1 MSRTDRL
8 SPLFDEFSPTS
19 TEEWVTKINEDLRG
33 KEYDEMLVWDALDG
47 VTLQPF
53 YRREDLRDVPHV
65 DADASVPPLAGG
77 SDLPAN
83 RWSVRQDVSHPDID
97 EAVRLAGKGLDRGAD
112 ALGLVARVEDDQIH
126 GLPLQSEREVGR
138 FLDGLPRPLPPL
150 HLSDGPEAVG
160 VYQMIAG
167 AVGGDETLRGSV
179 EFDPAGALAVGALS
193 DPPTAFRL
201 AAELVRSRE
210 EYPHMRTWAVSTAPY
225 HDAGAS
231 IVQELGAALGA
242 LSEALAQL
250 MDRGVGLQEAVDALH
265 VVVPVSTGYF
275 LEIAKLRALRL
286 LLPQVVDAFAA
297 EAGAD
302 VSLEASDVFLQARTS
317 RRSHS
322 RHDPYVNML
331 RGTTEAMA
339 AVIGGCDVLSVDRYD
354 ARLRS
359 PGDFSERIARNT
371 QLILR
376 EETHADHVADPAAGS
391 YYIEAA
397 TDQVARRA
405 WSLFQDLEAEGGLVA
420 ALQSGALADRIAQV
434 RNRREEEIEH
444 RDRVLVGTNHYPDL
458 SETLR
463 GQGDGASHDG
473 PSQAPDDDASLP
485 SPSRTPARRSE
496 STVDLSPPLL
506 DALRQASGRG
516 ATLADLSDALRTRG
530 ASGDGEAASI
540 DPLPVLRLSDGFD
553 RLRRRTEQM
562 AEEAGSAP
570 RIFLAPL
577 GNPSMRSARSNFAR
591 NFFGVA
597 GFDIIENLR
606 FETPED
612 AVDAAIEEA
621 ADAIVLCS
629 SDAEYAD
636 LVADVRS
643 ALASAS
649 IDPLLVVAG
658 NAEKIEGDLD
668 ADGFVHLGSPLL
680 DTLRAY
686 QDRLMDR

>member
-1 MSRTDRL
+1 V
-8 SPLFDEFSPTS
+8 E
-19 TEEWVTKINEDLRG
+19 
-33 KEYDEMLVWDALDG
+33 
-47 VTLQPF
+47 
-53 YRREDLRDVPHV
+53 
-65 DADASVPPLAGG
+65 ADASVPPLAGG
-77 SDLPAN
+77 DDLPAN

-112 ALGLVARVEDDQIH
+112 ALGLITRMEGDQIR
-126 GLPLQSEREVGR
+126 GVPLQSQREVGR

-150 HLSDGPEAVG
+150 HLSDGPEAVA
-160 VYQMIAG
+160 VYRMIASALG
-167 AVGGDETLRGSV
+167 ADEALRGSV
-179 EFDPAGALAVGALS
+179 EFDPTGALAVGALS
-193 DPPTAFRL
+193 DPETAFAL
-201 AAELVRSRE
+201 GADLVRSRE
-210 EYPHMRTWAVSTAPY
+210 DHPQVRTWAVSTAPY

-231 IVQELGAALGA
+231 IVQELAAALGA
-242 LSEALAQL
+242 LSEALARFT
-250 MDRGVGLQEAVDALH
+250 DRGIDLQEAVDALH

-286 LLPQVVDAFAA
+286 LLSQVVDAFAA
-297 EAGAD
+297 EADAD
-302 VSLEASDVFLQARTS
+302 LSLKPSDVFLQARTS

-322 RHDPYVNML
+322 RYNPYVNML

-354 ARLRS
+354 ARQRS

-420 ALQSGALADRIAQV
+420 ALQSGTLADRIATV
-434 RNRREEEIEH
+434 RTRREEEIEH

-458 SETLR
+458 SETLG
-463 GQGDGASHDG
+463 GQGAGGSHD
-473 PSQAPDDDASLP
+473 ASSEQTADEARLP

-496 STVDLSPPLL
+496 STVDLSAPSL
-506 DALRQASGRG
+506 DALRRAFDWG
-516 ATLADLSDALRTRG
+516 ATLADVSDALRTRG
-530 ASGDGEAASI
+530 ASGDGEAAAI
-540 DPLPVLRLSDGFD
+540 DPLPVTRLSDGFD
-553 RLRRRTEQM
+553 RLRLRTERY
-562 AEEAGSAP
+562 ADETGSAP
-570 RIFLAPL
+570 TIFLAPL
-577 GNPSMRSARSNFAR
+577 GHPSMRSARSNFAR

-597 GFDIIENLR
+597 GFDIVENLR
-606 FETPED
+606 FERPED

-621 ADAIVLCS
+621 ADVIVLCS

-636 LVADVRS
+636 LVPNVRS
-643 ALASAS
+643 ALASAP

-658 NAEKIEGDLD
+658 NAEKIEGDIA

-686 QDRLMDR
+686 QDRLMGG